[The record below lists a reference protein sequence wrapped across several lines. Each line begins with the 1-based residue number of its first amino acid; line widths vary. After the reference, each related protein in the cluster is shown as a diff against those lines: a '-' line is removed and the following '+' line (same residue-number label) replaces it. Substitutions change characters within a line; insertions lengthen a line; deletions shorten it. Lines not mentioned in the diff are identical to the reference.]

1 MRRIIEKLVQ
11 QRKEKEE
18 DFSKKLEEI
27 KEKSKEFHDIKGSL
41 RFQQLFSS
49 LEEIL
54 EPKGKKPVEKRGR
67 LLPPFSKASKKGS
80 FQELFNQQVLLIL
93 FEFKNALDQN
103 LSQTKELISSFS
115 DIIQL
120 NAALTDAKDK
130 EWDALGNNHVGMIFK
145 SMEWRVDKLA
155 AAYEDAN
162 LLMKKFLL
170 LKENL
175 NQLLSVLQEKR
186 MPSPPQVKEILQPL
200 EDWRYAGFENRYR
213 GSEQE
218 IKKQQASYVSY
229 FKKGGKVLDL
239 GCGRGEFIEILE
251 ENGIEAEG
259 IDINGQMIEICRDK
273 GLNCQK
279 ADILKKL
286 AEYEDGTLGGI
297 FSSQVIE
304 HLSPS
309 YLRRMIELAYFK
321 LSPASHIVLETINSA
336 SVFSLVQIYFLDLSH
351 QKPVHPQTLKFLL
364 ESTGFEKVEIKYSFP
379 LEKEKLQ
386 DLPGSD
392 EFTSILNQNIDN
404 LNKLLYAPPNYAAI
418 GLKK

>member
-27 KEKSKEFHDIKGSL
+27 KDKSKEFHDIKGSL

-80 FQELFNQQVLLIL
+80 FQEIFNQQVFLIL
-93 FEFKNALDQN
+93 FEFKNALEQN
-103 LSQTKELISSFS
+103 LSQTKELISSFT

>member
-67 LLPPFSKASKKGS
+67 LLLPFSKASKKGS
-80 FQELFNQQVLLIL
+80 FQELFNQQVFLIL
-93 FEFKNALDQN
+93 FEFKNALEQN
-103 LSQTKELISSFS
+103 LSQTKELISSFT

-120 NAALTDAKDK
+120 SAALTDAKDK

-200 EDWRYAGFENRYR
+200 EDWRYTGFENRYR

>member
-80 FQELFNQQVLLIL
+80 FQELFNQQVFLIL
-93 FEFKNALDQN
+93 FEFKNALEQN
-103 LSQTKELISSFS
+103 LSQTKELISSFT

-120 NAALTDAKDK
+120 SAALTDAKDK

-200 EDWRYAGFENRYR
+200 EDWRYTGFENRYR

-351 QKPVHPQTLKFLL
+351 QNPVHPQTLKFLL

-386 DLPGSD
+386 NLPGAD

>member
-80 FQELFNQQVLLIL
+80 FQDIFNQQVFLIL
-93 FEFKNALDQN
+93 IEFKNALEQN
-103 LSQTKELISSFS
+103 LSQTKELISSFT

>member
-80 FQELFNQQVLLIL
+80 FQEIFNQQVFLIL
-93 FEFKNALDQN
+93 FEFKNALEQN

-120 NAALTDAKDK
+120 SAALTDAKDK

-200 EDWRYAGFENRYR
+200 EDWRYTGFENRYR
-213 GSEQE
+213 GSELE

-286 AEYEDGTLGGI
+286 AEYEDSTLGGI

-304 HLSPS
+304 HLFPS

>member
-80 FQELFNQQVLLIL
+80 FQEIFNQQVFLIL
-93 FEFKNALDQN
+93 FEFKNALEQN
-103 LSQTKELISSFS
+103 LSQTKELISSFT

-304 HLSPS
+304 HL
-309 YLRRMIELAYFK
+309 
-321 LSPASHIVLETINSA
+321 
-336 SVFSLVQIYFLDLSH
+336 
-351 QKPVHPQTLKFLL
+351 
-364 ESTGFEKVEIKYSFP
+364 
-379 LEKEKLQ
+379 
-386 DLPGSD
+386 
-392 EFTSILNQNIDN
+392 
-404 LNKLLYAPPNYAAI
+404 
-418 GLKK
+418 

>member
-80 FQELFNQQVLLIL
+80 FQDIFNQQVFLIL
-93 FEFKNALDQN
+93 IEFKNALEQN
-103 LSQTKELISSFS
+103 LSQTKELISSFT

-321 LSPASHIVLETINSA
+321 LSPASHIILETINSA

>member
-80 FQELFNQQVLLIL
+80 FQELFNQQVFLIL
-93 FEFKNALDQN
+93 FEFKNALEQN
-103 LSQTKELISSFS
+103 LSQTKELISSFT

>member
-80 FQELFNQQVLLIL
+80 FQEIFNQQVFLIL
-93 FEFKNALDQN
+93 FEFKNALEQN
-103 LSQTKELISSFS
+103 LSQTKELISSFT

-309 YLRRMIELAYFK
+309 YLRRVIELAYFK

>member
-67 LLPPFSKASKKGS
+67 LLPPFSKAPKKGS
-80 FQELFNQQVLLIL
+80 FQELFNQQVFLIL
-93 FEFKNALDQN
+93 FEFKNALEQN
-103 LSQTKELISSFS
+103 LSQTKELISSFT

-130 EWDALGNNHVGMIFK
+130 EWDALSNNHVGMIFK

-286 AEYEDGTLGGI
+286 AEYEDRTLGGI

-351 QKPVHPQTLKFLL
+351 QKPIHPQTLKFLL

>member
-80 FQELFNQQVLLIL
+80 FQEIFNQQVFLIL
-93 FEFKNALDQN
+93 FEFKNALEQN
-103 LSQTKELISSFS
+103 LSQTKELISSFT

-120 NAALTDAKDK
+120 SAALTDAKDK

-321 LSPASHIVLETINSA
+321 LFPASHIVLETINSA

>member
-27 KEKSKEFHDIKGSL
+27 KDKSKEFHDIKGSL

-54 EPKGKKPVEKRGR
+54 EHKGKKPVEKRGR

-80 FQELFNQQVLLIL
+80 FQEIFNQQVFLIL
-93 FEFKNALDQN
+93 FEFKNALEQN
-103 LSQTKELISSFS
+103 LSQTKELISSFT

>member
-80 FQELFNQQVLLIL
+80 FQELFNQQVFLIL
-93 FEFKNALDQN
+93 FEFKNALEQN
-103 LSQTKELISSFS
+103 LSQTKELISSFT

-120 NAALTDAKDK
+120 SAALTDAKDK

-200 EDWRYAGFENRYR
+200 EDWRYTGFENRYR

-259 IDINGQMIEICRDK
+259 IDLNGQMIEICRDK

>member
-67 LLPPFSKASKKGS
+67 FLPPFSKAPKKGS
-80 FQELFNQQVLLIL
+80 FQELFNQQVFLIL
-93 FEFKNALDQN
+93 FEFKNALEQN
-103 LSQTKELISSFS
+103 LSQTKELISSFT

-175 NQLLSVLQEKR
+175 NQLLSALEEKK

>member
-27 KEKSKEFHDIKGSL
+27 KEKSKEFHDNKGSL

-54 EPKGKKPVEKRGR
+54 EPKGKKPVEKTGR

-80 FQELFNQQVLLIL
+80 FQELFNQQVFLIL
-93 FEFKNALDQN
+93 FEFKNALEQN
-103 LSQTKELISSFS
+103 LSQTKELISSFT

-120 NAALTDAKDK
+120 SAALTDAKDK

-286 AEYEDGTLGGI
+286 AEYEDSTLGGI

-351 QKPVHPQTLKFLL
+351 QKPIHPQTLKFLL

>member
-80 FQELFNQQVLLIL
+80 FQEIFNQQVFLIL
-93 FEFKNALDQN
+93 FEFKNALEQN

-120 NAALTDAKDK
+120 SAALTDAKDK

-200 EDWRYAGFENRYR
+200 EDWRYTGFENRYR

>member
-27 KEKSKEFHDIKGSL
+27 KDKSKEFHDIKGSL

-54 EPKGKKPVEKRGR
+54 EHKGKKPVEKRGR

-80 FQELFNQQVLLIL
+80 FQEIFNQQVFLIL
-93 FEFKNALDQN
+93 FEFKNALEQN
-103 LSQTKELISSFS
+103 LSQTKELISSFT

-309 YLRRMIELAYFK
+309 YLRRVIELAYFK

>member
-80 FQELFNQQVLLIL
+80 FQEIFNQQVFLIL
-93 FEFKNALDQN
+93 FEFKNALEQN

-120 NAALTDAKDK
+120 SAALTDAKDK

-200 EDWRYAGFENRYR
+200 EDWRYTGFENRYR

-304 HLSPS
+304 HLFPS

>member
-54 EPKGKKPVEKRGR
+54 EPKGKKPVEKRRR

-80 FQELFNQQVLLIL
+80 FQELFNQQVFLIL
-93 FEFKNALDQN
+93 FEFKNALEQN
-103 LSQTKELISSFS
+103 LSQTKELISSFT

-120 NAALTDAKDK
+120 SAALTDAKDK

-286 AEYEDGTLGGI
+286 AEYEDGALGGI

>member
-80 FQELFNQQVLLIL
+80 FQEIFNQQVFLIL
-93 FEFKNALDQN
+93 FEFKNALEQN

-115 DIIQL
+115 EIIQL
-120 NAALTDAKDK
+120 SAALTDAKDK

-200 EDWRYAGFENRYR
+200 EDWRYTGFENRYR

-279 ADILKKL
+279 ADMLKKL

>member
-80 FQELFNQQVLLIL
+80 FQELFNQQVFLIL
-93 FEFKNALDQN
+93 FEFKNALEQN
-103 LSQTKELISSFS
+103 LSQTKELISSFT

-259 IDINGQMIEICRDK
+259 IDTNGQMIEICRDK

>member
-27 KEKSKEFHDIKGSL
+27 KEKSKEFHDIKGSI

-321 LSPASHIVLETINSA
+321 LSPAGHIVLETINSA

>member
-80 FQELFNQQVLLIL
+80 FQDIFNQQVFLIL
-93 FEFKNALDQN
+93 IEFKNALEQN
-103 LSQTKELISSFS
+103 LSQTKELISSFT

-186 MPSPPQVKEILQPL
+186 IPSPPQVKEILQPL

-309 YLRRMIELAYFK
+309 YLRRVIELAYFK

>member
-54 EPKGKKPVEKRGR
+54 EHKGKKPVEKRGR

-80 FQELFNQQVLLIL
+80 FQEIFNQQVFLIL
-93 FEFKNALDQN
+93 FEFKNALEQN
-103 LSQTKELISSFS
+103 LSQTKELISSFT

>member
-80 FQELFNQQVLLIL
+80 FQEIFNQQVSLIL
-93 FEFKNALDQN
+93 FEFKNALEQN

-120 NAALTDAKDK
+120 SAALTDAKDK

-200 EDWRYAGFENRYR
+200 EDWRYTGFENRYR

-229 FKKGGKVLDL
+229 FKKGRKVLDL

-279 ADILKKL
+279 TDILKKL

-304 HLSPS
+304 HLFPS

-364 ESTGFEKVEIKYSFP
+364 ESTGFEKVEIK
-379 LEKEKLQ
+379 
-386 DLPGSD
+386 
-392 EFTSILNQNIDN
+392 
-404 LNKLLYAPPNYAAI
+404 
-418 GLKK
+418 

>member
-27 KEKSKEFHDIKGSL
+27 KDKSKEFHDIKGSL

-80 FQELFNQQVLLIL
+80 FQEIFNQQVFLIL
-93 FEFKNALDQN
+93 FEFKNALEQN
-103 LSQTKELISSFS
+103 LSQTKELISSFT

-286 AEYEDGTLGGI
+286 AEYEDSTLGGI

-309 YLRRMIELAYFK
+309 YLRRVIELAYFK

>member
-80 FQELFNQQVLLIL
+80 FQEIFNQQVFLIL
-93 FEFKNALDQN
+93 FEFKNALEQN
-103 LSQTKELISSFS
+103 LSQTKELISSFT

>member
-80 FQELFNQQVLLIL
+80 FQELFNQQVFLIL
-93 FEFKNALDQN
+93 FEFKNALEQN
-103 LSQTKELISSFS
+103 LSQTKELISSFT

-120 NAALTDAKDK
+120 SAALTDAKDK

-200 EDWRYAGFENRYR
+200 EDWRYTGFENRYR

>member
-80 FQELFNQQVLLIL
+80 FQEIFNQQVFLIL
-93 FEFKNALDQN
+93 FEFKNALEQN
-103 LSQTKELISSFS
+103 LSQTKELISSFT

-386 DLPGSD
+386 DLPGAD